1 MMSLIEK
8 LKNTRIFNSI
18 DLHFANFMGAQSQS
32 ESTVLA
38 SALLSLAV
46 QQGHICLHLDD
57 LDQSIVTSLN
67 KEDISIP
74 GSDTWAEQLRSNGKI
89 VGNRA
94 SFRAGNMTPLILDEK
109 SLFLE
114 RYYNYEENL
123 VDKIQ
128 ALSQPL
134 TLEPGT
140 RHLVS
145 HALNDSRIFEK
156 IEHEVNWQQV
166 AAFQVIMNRFSV
178 ISGGPGTGKTTTL
191 AKILCILYEM
201 YPELSIAL
209 AAPTGKAAARMGEAV
224 KCIKK
229 QLIRE
234 IPERKDA
241 ILRIPDAS
249 GSTIHRLLGTR
260 MYSDKFKFNE
270 ENRLRYDMVIVDECS
285 MISLPL
291 MAKLLEAL
299 KDNARLVLLGDKDQ
313 LASVEAGRCFGEICE
328 SSRVNTFPSYF
339 ASDFMEITGV
349 NIPRHNDSGR
359 SIVQLLKSYRFPDE
373 SMVGKVSREINRGDP
388 SSAIITLKATKSIPS
403 SPEDSEIK
411 ISWHEAPTKAVL
423 HKDLAPLVI
432 LHFKAISTSDSHLDA
447 LNALN
452 KVRILTCVK
461 HGDFGV
467 CKLNEKVEEI
477 LSKSGLIRKDEIFYE
492 NRPIMILKNDYSLK
506 LFNGDIGI
514 IRSDE
519 NGIRRAWFPTTDDDT
534 MRSFAPSLLPQ
545 HETVYAMTIH
555 KSQGSEFDTVIMVLP
570 IRETPVLTRELL
582 YTGITR
588 TRGRIELFAT
598 EKIFK
603 QAIASKVTRKSGLLR
618 KL

>member
-1 MMSLIEK
+1 MTKLIEQ

-18 DLHFANFMGAQSQS
+18 DLHFAEFMGIQSRS

-38 SALLSLAV
+38 SALLSFAV

-57 LDQSIVTSLN
+57 LDPEIAASLR
-67 KEDISIP
+67 KEGITIP
-74 GSDTWAEQLRSNGKI
+74 DPDTWATQLGL
-89 VGNRA
+89 NRGVIGDPD
-94 SFRAGNMTPLILDEK
+94 SFKTGCITPMILDGK
-109 SLFLE
+109 ALFLE
-114 RYYNYEENL
+114 RYYNYEESL
-123 VDKIQ
+123 VEKIQ
-128 ALSQPL
+128 ALSRPL
-134 TLEPGT
+134 KLEPT
-140 RHLVS
+140 AKNLVS
-145 HALNDSRIFEK
+145 QALNDPRIFEK
-156 IEHEVNWQQV
+156 NGDEVNWQQV
-166 AAFQVIMNRFSV
+166 AAFQVITNRFSV

-201 YPELSIAL
+201 NPELSIAL

-224 KCIKK
+224 KSIKK
-229 QLIRE
+229 QLVRE
-234 IPERKDA
+234 IPEREEA
-241 ILRIPDAS
+241 ILRIPDTS

-260 MYSDKFKFNE
+260 MYSDRFKFND
-270 ENRLRYDMVIVDECS
+270 ENRLKYDMVIVDECS

-299 KDNARLVLLGDKDQ
+299 KDDARLVLLGDKDQ

-328 SSRVNTFPSYF
+328 SSSVNVFSADFAETFK
-339 ASDFMEITGV
+339 DITGV
-349 NIPRHNDSGR
+349 EIPRHGVTSR
-359 SIVQLLKSYRFPDE
+359 SIVQLLRSYRFPDE
-373 SMVGKVSREINRGDP
+373 SMVGKVSRDINRGDP
-388 SSAIITLKATKSIPS
+388 SSAIAALKTMKIPS
-403 SPEDSEIK
+403 SPDDSEIK
-411 ISWHEAPTKAVL
+411 VIWHEAPNSAVL
-423 HKDLAPLVI
+423 HKELAPLI
-432 LHFKAISTSDSHLDA
+432 RKHFKAIGTAESQLDA

-452 KVRILTCVK
+452 NVRILTCVK
-461 HGDFGV
+461 QGDFGV
-467 CKLNEKVEEI
+467 YKLNEKVEEI
-477 LSKSGLIRKDEIFYE
+477 LGKAGLIRKDEIFYE

-519 NGIRRAWFPTTDDDT
+519 DGIRRAWFPSTGEGT

-555 KSQGSEFDTVIMVLP
+555 KSQGSEFNTVIMVLP

-588 TRGRIELFAT
+588 TRSRVELFAT
-598 EKIFK
+598 ENIFR
-603 QAIASKVTRKSGLLR
+603 QAVESKVTRKSGLLR